1 MYKLMIETSFSSA
14 HQLRG
19 YKGKCEN
26 LHGHNWK
33 VQVYVASNNLNEID
47 LVIDFH
53 EIKSMTNEII
63 SKLDHT
69 LINNVF
75 PFTEKNPSS
84 ENIARWIFESL
95 KEKMAKY
102 SGIKVSAV
110 TVWESATASATYYEN
125 EGAQV

>member
-1 MYKLMIETSFSSA
+1 MYKLMIETSFASA

-33 VQVYVASNNLNEID
+33 VQAYVTAEKLNEID
-47 LVIDFH
+47 IAIDFH
-53 EIKSMTNEII
+53 DLKKITNEIVAQ
-63 SKLDHT
+63 LDHKF
-69 LINNVF
+69 LNDIF

-95 KEKMAKY
+95 KKKLTDYY
-102 SGIKVSAV
+102 SNIKVSAV
-110 TVWESATASATYYEN
+110 TVWESETASATYYE
-125 EGAQV
+125 E

>member
-26 LHGHNWK
+26 IHGHNWK
-33 VQVYVASNNLNEID
+33 VQVYVASDVLNEID

-53 EIKSMTNEII
+53 EMKSMTNEII

-69 LINNVF
+69 LLNNVF

-95 KEKMAKY
+95 KEKLDKY
-102 SGIKVSAV
+102 SEIKVSAV
-110 TVWESATASATYYEN
+110 TVWESATASATYYQE
-125 EGAQV
+125 